1 MRSSLDL
8 LDGVIGEFDDGLT
21 SSAES
26 EATHRR
32 RSLGRDGLGGS
43 RLSINEQIDDIFSQL
58 TEEIYTEEKKVPK
71 KATAVVS
78 RSPTR
83 GRFDPLPIPPSTA
96 THPPPIDRRKKPG
109 QRSPSN
115 GRREERGDKREGRG
129 GGRNSSLPAKHSNE
143 RGGGEVVVYGS
154 EQRRDGRSLEKVT
167 AEVHKPRAGGS
178 GQPPPK
184 PEKQKIHLKHAST
197 ERRPDGSGRR
207 ERSRSSQGRPLSH
220 QEQAVIR
227 ELRERVGGSGGKVSK
242 FDDGNKRNQSL
253 SRGERYVQT
262 SSSKREVRNDDD
274 LTIQSREGRAGQRK
288 TERHVGSNYSQKSDD
303 QSNLYES
310 LRGSNIPRA
319 ESKGGSSGGRGGREG
334 REGRYVEGRGG
345 QDGKEGYARS
355 RSMGPLQGRVESPE
369 RSSIQRTR
377 SRAAA
382 QEEQRYGRG
391 GPSQQRYADQL
402 ERTRSKSRGRRE
414 AREVSSTGRGHP
426 PSGEN
431 TALRSQSRGRSP
443 QRPSDYERQQRGAKP
458 PTPEEAQAL
467 IEKMLPR

>member
-32 RSLGRDGLGGS
+32 LGRDVLGGS

-58 TEEIYTEEKKVPK
+58 TEEIYTEEKKVQPK
-71 KATAVVS
+71 KAQIT

-115 GRREERGDKREGRG
+115 GRREDRGRDKREGRG
-129 GGRNSSLPAKHSNE
+129 GGRNSSLPAKHSND
-143 RGGGEVVVYGS
+143 RGEVVVYGS

-178 GQPPPK
+178 NQPPPK

-197 ERRPDGSGRR
+197 ERRPDGGGRRQVEEGGGRR
-207 ERSRSSQGRPLSH
+207 ERSRSSQGRPLTH

-227 ELRERVGGSGGKVSK
+227 ELRERVGGGGGKVSK
-242 FDDGNKRNQSL
+242 FDDGNKRNLSL
-253 SRGERYVQT
+253 NRGERYGDRT
-262 SSSKREVRNDDD
+262 SSGKREARNDDD

-288 TERHVGSNYSQKSDD
+288 AERHVGSNYSQKSDD

-310 LRGSNIPRA
+310 LRGSSNIPRA
-319 ESKGGSSGGRGGREG
+319 ESKGESSGRGRGGREG
-334 REGRYVEGRGG
+334 REERYVEGRGG
-345 QDGKEGYARS
+345 QEGKEGYARS
-355 RSMGPLQGRVESPE
+355 RSMGPLQGRMESPE
-369 RSSIQRTR
+369 RNSIQRTR

-382 QEEQRYGRG
+382 KEDYRYGRG
-391 GPSQQRYADQL
+391 PSQQKYADHL

-414 AREVSSTGRGHP
+414 GRDRSRG
-426 PSGEN
+426 GED
-431 TALRSQSRGRSP
+431 TALRSRSRGRSP
-443 QRPSDYERQQRGAKP
+443 QRPADYERQQRGAKP

>member
-58 TEEIYTEEKKVPK
+58 TEEIYTEEKKAPK
-71 KATAVVS
+71 KAAVVS

-115 GRREERGDKREGRG
+115 GRREERGEKREGR
-129 GGRNSSLPAKHSNE
+129 GGRNSSLPGKHSS
-143 RGGGEVVVYGS
+143 EVVVYGS
-154 EQRRDGRSLEKVT
+154 EHRHDGRSLEKVT
-167 AEVHKPRAGGS
+167 AEVHKPRAGGA
-178 GQPPPK
+178 GGGQQPPPK

-197 ERRPDGSGRR
+197 ERSTGRR
-207 ERSRSSQGRPLSH
+207 ERSRSSQGRPLTN

-242 FDDGNKRNQSL
+242 FDDGNRRNLSL
-253 SRGERYVQT
+253 SRGERYQQM
-262 SSSKREVRNDDD
+262 SSGKREARNDDD
-274 LTIQSREGRAGQRK
+274 LTIQSREGRGGQRK
-288 TERHVGSNYSQKSDD
+288 GGSNYSSQKSDD

-310 LRGSNIPRA
+310 LRGSNIPRS
-319 ESKGGSSGGRGGREG
+319 ESRGGSSGGRGGREG
-334 REGRYVEGRGG
+334 RPGRYLEK
-345 QDGKEGYARS
+345 DGKEGYGRS
-355 RSMGPLQGRVESPE
+355 RSMGPLQGRMESPE

-377 SRAAA
+377 SRAAGS
-382 QEEQRYGRG
+382 EEQRYGRG
-391 GPSQQRYADQL
+391 ASQAQQRYPDQL

-414 AREVSSTGRGHP
+414 ARDGSSSGRG
-426 PSGEN
+426 GED
-431 TALRSQSRGRSP
+431 AGLRSRSRGRSP
-443 QRPSDYERQQRGAKP
+443 QRPSEYERQQRATKP

>member
-43 RLSINEQIDDIFSQL
+43 HLSINEQIDDIFSQL

-71 KATAVVS
+71 KAAVVS

-115 GRREERGDKREGRG
+115 GRREERGGDRREGR

-143 RGGGEVVVYGS
+143 RGEVVVYGS

-178 GQPPPK
+178 GGGQQPPPK

-197 ERRPDGSGRR
+197 ERRPDGGRR
-207 ERSRSSQGRPLSH
+207 ERSRSSQGRPLTH

-242 FDDGNKRNQSL
+242 FDEGNKRNLSL

-262 SSSKREVRNDDD
+262 SSGKREARNDDD

-355 RSMGPLQGRVESPE
+355 RSMGPLQGRMESPE

-382 QEEQRYGRG
+382 QEDFKYGR

-414 AREVSSTGRGHP
+414 VRESSNGTGRGNP
-426 PSGEN
+426 AGGED
-431 TALRSQSRGRSP
+431 TALRSRSRGRSP
-443 QRPSDYERQQRGAKP
+443 QRPSDYERQQRGTKP